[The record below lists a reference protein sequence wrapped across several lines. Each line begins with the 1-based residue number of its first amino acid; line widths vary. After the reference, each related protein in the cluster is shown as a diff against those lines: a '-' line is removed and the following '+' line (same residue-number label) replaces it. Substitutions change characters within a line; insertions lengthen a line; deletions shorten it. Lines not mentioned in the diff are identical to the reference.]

1 MKIIADSAIP
11 FLRGVLEPFAEV
23 EYLPGTAI
31 SAADVRNADALVIR
45 TRTRCDEK
53 LLADSRVKLIATA
66 TIGFDHIDTAWCAA
80 HGIEVT
86 TAAGCNARGVL
97 QWVGAALVHLSRTQG
112 WQPAERT
119 LGIVGVGHVGSL
131 VKAYAEGWGFRVVCC
146 DPPREE
152 RERCGF
158 RTLEEVAR
166 EADILTFHTPLD
178 ASTRHMADSRLF
190 GLMKPGAILINS
202 SRGEVVDGEALLRS
216 GLGWALDVWEH
227 EPHLDPALLENALL
241 ATPHIAGY
249 SEQGKANATAMSV
262 ASLAR
267 GRSPGRNFAG
277 PSAGRTT
284 SRPKA
289 AASRSGP
296 GISNPC
302 ATTTPTA
309 ANIFS
314 TNGADCARSGVRKR
328 RNRLFI
334 SEFALF

>member
-178 ASTRHMADSRLF
+178 DTTRHMAGAKLF
-190 GLMKPGAILINS
+190 ERMKPGSILINT
-202 SRGEVVDGEALLRS
+202 SRGEVVDGQALRES
-216 GLGWALDVWEH
+216 GLQYVLDVWEH
-227 EPHLDPALLENALL
+227 EPDLDPLLLRDALL

-249 SEQGKANATAMSV
+249 SAQGKANATALSV
-262 ASLAR
+262 RTIGRYFGLSL
-267 GRSPGRNFAG
+267 GEWY
-277 PSAGRTT
+277 PSNIAP
-284 SRPKA
+284 SRPRAISWQELCDTIDDRFDIA
-289 AASRSGP
+289 AESRRLKE
-296 GISNPC
+296 NPEKFE
-302 ATTTPTA
+302 T
-309 ANIFS
+309 I
-314 TNGADCARSGVRKR
+314 
-328 RNRLFI
+328 RNEYRYREEYF
-334 SEFALF
+334 